1 MRRAVLA
8 AAPHAR
14 IVPPAHTP
22 VEGAAQMAM
31 RAATNPRPT
40 RAGA

>member
-1 MRRAVLA
+1 MRSAILA
-8 AAPHAR
+8 AAPNAR
-14 IVPPAHTP
+14 ISPPVRTP

-40 RAGA
+40 RAVE